1 MPVTDHEATLRLAQ
15 AALSQGKPRQA
26 ATRCQQVLAIDPFH
40 ADAIYFL
47 GLSYAAAGEAEAA
60 IGQWRNVLRIRP
72 RHYAALTNLGA
83 ALSQQGRHAEALD
96 VLENA
101 AAPNPAVPELH
112 YGLGVARHRAGQLVA
127 AVGAYE
133 RFLSLRPD
141 ASEGW
146 RDRGRALETLQKLG
160 AALESYQT
168 AATLAP
174 DDSGSHAGILSCS
187 VRTCSWTAAT
197 RSLQRLRDI
206 PRGIEGIHPF
216 LALSVCED
224 PAEQFR
230 ISAARCRS
238 VLSGSPMSGGTE
250 LRRNAGNGRIR
261 VAYVSS
267 DLRDHAVAYVLAG
280 VLEKHDRDRFEIHA
294 VSLQPEARESE
305 IGQRLRHAFEHFH
318 DVSARS
324 DSDVA
329 QLLRDQE
336 IDIAVD
342 LNGYTIG
349 GRPGIFA
356 RRAAPVQ
363 LSFLGYAGT
372 SGAPYMDYLLA
383 DETVIPPGQ
392 ESEYRE
398 TVIRL
403 PGCYLPNDDRRE
415 IGPVPTRSDA
425 GLPED
430 GLVFC
435 AFTHPYKINA
445 PIYDVWMRLLREVP
459 GSVLWLREMT
469 SEARENLE
477 REAQARGVEP
487 GRLIF
492 APHTKTMAAHL
503 ARQTLADLYLD
514 TLPYNAHTTACDA
527 LWAGVPVLTCSGNS
541 FAARVAA
548 SALKAVGLPELI
560 THDLAQ
566 YERVAL
572 ELSREPLRLQG
583 LRARLAQQRVQA
595 PLFDTALFC
604 RNVEQ
609 AYSALYERS
618 QISP

>member
-1 MPVTDHEATLRLAQ
+1 
-15 AALSQGKPRQA
+15 
-26 ATRCQQVLAIDPFH
+26 
-40 ADAIYFL
+40 
-47 GLSYAAAGEAEAA
+47 
-60 IGQWRNVLRIRP
+60 
-72 RHYAALTNLGA
+72 
-83 ALSQQGRHAEALD
+83 
-96 VLENA
+96 
-101 AAPNPAVPELH
+101 
-112 YGLGVARHRAGQLVA
+112 
-127 AVGAYE
+127 
-133 RFLSLRPD
+133 
-141 ASEGW
+141 
-146 RDRGRALETLQKLG
+146 
-160 AALESYQT
+160 
-168 AATLAP
+168 
-174 DDSGSHAGILSCS
+174 
-187 VRTCSWTAAT
+187 
-197 RSLQRLRDI
+197 
-206 PRGIEGIHPF
+206 
-216 LALSVCED
+216 
-224 PAEQFR
+224 
-230 ISAARCRS
+230 
-238 VLSGSPMSGGTE
+238 
-250 LRRNAGNGRIR
+250 
-261 VAYVSS
+261 
-267 DLRDHAVAYVLAG
+267 
-280 VLEKHDRDRFEIHA
+280 
-294 VSLQPEARESE
+294 
-305 IGQRLRHAFEHFH
+305 
-318 DVSARS
+318 
-324 DSDVA
+324 
-329 QLLRDQE
+329 
-336 IDIAVD
+336 
-342 LNGYTIG
+342 
-349 GRPGIFA
+349 
-356 RRAAPVQ
+356 
-363 LSFLGYAGT
+363 
-372 SGAPYMDYLLA
+372 MDYLLA